1 MALSPEDVIKKSFES
16 AVLKR
21 GYKEQEVDD
30 FLDEIVVELR
40 RVGAENSALSS
51 DLADCRASKGLDPQT
66 TAEPSDRETEVRLE
80 AEEEELAR
88 LRRER
93 DELVAEIDEL
103 SARAQQQRDVAVEP
117 GTEPESTA
125 VEPGEDAGAIISLA
139 QRLHD
144 EHVAVGQSTKARL
157 IDEAETY
164 RDTTVRETDER
175 NAALIESG
183 QAQHDELVATGRRQH
198 DELVEQGQTTHDRL
212 VSEGAQTREQMV
224 GEAEQRRANVLA
236 DLGTQQSKVNATIE
250 ELKLFE
256 SDYRGRLRALL
267 TEQMQVLDRDA
278 QTT

>member
-183 QAQHDELVATGRRQH
+183 QAQHDELV
-198 DELVEQGQTTHDRL
+198 EQGQTTHDRL